1 MTCSD
6 TVNVISEASPRI
18 SYTAS
23 FAEGARVRLSHP
35 GHPHHL
41 CIGTVRRLLINPSQQ
56 ENKQWYDVKFDDG
69 AWGRFIERHLETV
82 DLAQVARR

>member
-1 MTCSD
+1 
-6 TVNVISEASPRI
+6 
-18 SYTAS
+18 
-23 FAEGARVRLSHP
+23 
-35 GHPHHL
+35 
-41 CIGTVRRLLINPSQQ
+41 VRRLLINPSQQ